1 MNIYLI
7 MLLRFVHIFAG
18 VLWVGAAILFFA
30 FIEPTAKAIGPAGGQ
45 FMQYFIERQRY
56 PIFMSIV
63 STLTILSGVPLYLFA
78 SGGLQ
83 LSWIKSGPGLVFT
96 VGSVVSILTFFV
108 GFFVIQPRAIRMGV
122 LSKEI
127 GMSGGPPSPAQ
138 AAELHTLDQELTR
151 VERAEFVLLSI
162 AIIAMAT
169 ARYWIF

>member
-7 MLLRFVHIFAG
+7 LLLRFVHIFAG

-30 FIEPTAKAIGPAGGQ
+30 FIEPTIKSIGPAGGQ
-45 FMQYFIERQRY
+45 FMQYFVERQRY

-63 STLTILSGVPLYLFA
+63 STLTIVSGVPLYLFA

-83 LSWIKSGPGLVFT
+83 LSWISSGPGLVFT

-122 LSKEI
+122 LGKEI

-138 AAELHTLDQELTR
+138 AAELHTLDQELSR

-162 AIIAMAT
+162 AMIAMAT

>member
-1 MNIYLI
+1 
-7 MLLRFVHIFAG
+7 
-18 VLWVGAAILFFA
+18 
-30 FIEPTAKAIGPAGGQ
+30 
-45 FMQYFIERQRY
+45 MQYFVERQRY

-63 STLTILSGVPLYLFA
+63 STLTIVSGVPLYLFA

-83 LSWIKSGPGLVFT
+83 LSWISSGPGLVFT

-122 LSKEI
+122 LGKEI

-138 AAELHTLDQELTR
+138 AAELHTLDQELSR

-162 AIIAMAT
+162 AMIAMAT